1 MEYKV
6 LIKLFVPE
14 IDETYEFY
22 IPVNKFVG
30 DISFLLTSVVRELSN
45 VYPVREN
52 ALLCNRIT
60 GQIYPKDYL
69 IRQTNIRNGTE
80 LVLL

>member
-30 DISFLLTSVVRELSN
+30 DISVLLTSVVRELSN

>member
-14 IDETYEFY
+14 IDETYELY

-30 DISFLLTSVVRELSN
+30 DIAVLLTSVVRDLSH

-52 ALLCNRIT
+52 ALICNRLT

>member
-14 IDETYEFY
+14 IDEAYELY

-30 DISFLLTSVVRELSN
+30 DISVQLSKVVSELSK
-45 VYPVREN
+45 VFPVREN
-52 ALLCNRIT
+52 ANLCNRVT

-80 LVLL
+80 LVLF

>member
-6 LIKLFVPE
+6 LIKLFAPE

-30 DISFLLTSVVRELSN
+30 DISVLLTSVVRELSN